1 MALEIEHKYLIR
13 KDLWYA
19 IHKPAG
25 IKIRQGYLLS
35 DPGKT
40 IRVRISGDNAFLTIK
55 GPTQNASRAEFEYS
69 IPAGEAEELLQL
81 CTIPIIEKVRYR
93 MEYAGKMWEVD
104 EFLGENEGLILGEI
118 ELSFPEERYS
128 KPAWVSE
135 DVTNDPRYYNS
146 YLAANPV
153 SGWK

>member
-13 KDLWYA
+13 RDLWYA

-35 DPGKT
+35 DEGKT
-40 IRVRISGDNAFLTIK
+40 VRVRIAGDNAFLTIK
-55 GPTQNASRAEFEYS
+55 GPSINASRAEYEYPV
-69 IPAGEAEELLQL
+69 PAGDAEELLQL

-104 EFLGENEGLILGEI
+104 EFFGENEGLILAEI
-118 ELSFPEERYS
+118 ELSFPDESYH
-128 KPAWVSE
+128 KPAWAGE
-135 DVTNDPRYYNS
+135 EVTGDPRYYNS
-146 YLAANPV
+146 CLAANPF
-153 SGWK
+153 SGW